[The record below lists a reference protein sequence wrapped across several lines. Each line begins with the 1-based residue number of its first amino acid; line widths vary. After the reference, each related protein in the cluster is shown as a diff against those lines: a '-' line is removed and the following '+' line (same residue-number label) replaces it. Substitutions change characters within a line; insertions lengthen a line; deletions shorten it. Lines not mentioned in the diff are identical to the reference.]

1 MFLYGWIILLIIYMF
16 ISIVICYK
24 KMLFFRKTKWPGS
37 KPWRQESKILETGD
51 PKLLFYTY
59 ASKFKYLIII
69 LTLFQFNSQI
79 IITLNP
85 VSDFSFTLRDK
96 ISVTAFVPEIQSLFI
111 NEESEMLILLQVQER
126 WRTEF
131 FLANKNL

>member
-1 MFLYGWIILLIIYMF
+1 M
-16 ISIVICYK
+16 
-24 KMLFFRKTKWPGS
+24 
-37 KPWRQESKILETGD
+37 
-51 PKLLFYTY
+51 LFYTY

-126 WRTEF
+126 
-131 FLANKNL
+131 